1 MKYFIH
7 SFILVLFIVSL
18 EANDKLFVACEGN
31 FYEPGS
37 GSLAIIDEFGNV
49 QHIDN
54 LGSVVNSV
62 MVFEDRLFVLVND
75 SSEILVYDIFD
86 DGIYL
91 AEEISTDGSGPRE
104 MIVYNRK
111 GFITNWYSMDI
122 KVLDLDT
129 LEFLA
134 SIPVNGLPE
143 DIINHGE
150 SIWATVPMNSDW
162 SNGNTVLKINPI
174 NYEIVSSYDV
184 GAGPQ
189 EIVADDN
196 YVYVSKI
203 WYDDSWNAFHGTS
216 RIDSQSGDVLS
227 VNYGAGIA
235 CAGGIVKFN
244 NQIYR
249 SFDGGIAPIDNELNI
264 ITSERIGDYGY
275 WNVYSLEVIDDK
287 VYFGL
292 SDYTDP
298 DYVAVVDENGNEVG
312 YYEVNIL
319 PGDFSV
325 WNSCTA
331 SGDMNNDNELNISDI
346 IIAVDNIIDGGPYS
360 CSADLNEDGNVDILD
375 IILMVENVL
384 NLPTDGAINW
394 LRYHFPKLQIEKRM
408 IDLDSR
414 IK

>member
-1 MKYFIH
+1 M
-7 SFILVLFIVSL
+7 
-18 EANDKLFVACEGN
+18 
-31 FYEPGS
+31 
-37 GSLAIIDEFGNV
+37 
-49 QHIDN
+49 
-54 LGSVVNSV
+54 
-62 MVFEDRLFVLVND
+62 
-75 SSEILVYDIFD
+75 
-86 DGIYL
+86 
-91 AEEISTDGSGPRE
+91 T
-104 MIVYNRK
+104 
-111 GFITNWYSMDI
+111 
-122 KVLDLDT
+122 
-129 LEFLA
+129 
-134 SIPVNGLPE
+134 
-143 DIINHGE
+143 
-150 SIWATVPMNSDW
+150 
-162 SNGNTVLKINPI
+162 
-174 NYEIVSSYDV
+174 
-184 GAGPQ
+184 
-189 EIVADDN
+189 
-196 YVYVSKI
+196 KI

-298 DYVAVVDENGNEVG
+298 DYVAVVDGNGNEVG

-360 CSADLNEDGNVDILD
+360 CSADLNEDANVDILD

-384 NLPTDGAINW
+384 NLPTDGAINL
-394 LRYHFPKLQIEKRM
+394 LRYLFPKHQIEKRM
-408 IDLDSR
+408 IYLDSR
-414 IK
+414 IKRFYSTYFYITSIEL

>member
-111 GFITNWYSMDI
+111 AFITNWYSMDI

-129 LEFLA
+129 LEFLD

-143 DIINHGE
+143 DIIKQN
-150 SIWATVPMNSDW
+150 AA
-162 SNGNTVLKINPI
+162 LK
-174 NYEIVSSYDV
+174 
-184 GAGPQ
+184 
-189 EIVADDN
+189 
-196 YVYVSKI
+196 K
-203 WYDDSWNAFHGTS
+203 
-216 RIDSQSGDVLS
+216 
-227 VNYGAGIA
+227 
-235 CAGGIVKFN
+235 
-244 NQIYR
+244 
-249 SFDGGIAPIDNELNI
+249 
-264 ITSERIGDYGY
+264 
-275 WNVYSLEVIDDK
+275 
-287 VYFGL
+287 
-292 SDYTDP
+292 
-298 DYVAVVDENGNEVG
+298 
-312 YYEVNIL
+312 
-319 PGDFSV
+319 
-325 WNSCTA
+325 A
-331 SGDMNNDNELNISDI
+331 S
-346 IIAVDNIIDGGPYS
+346 AKKK
-360 CSADLNEDGNVDILD
+360 A
-375 IILMVENVL
+375 
-384 NLPTDGAINW
+384 
-394 LRYHFPKLQIEKRM
+394 
-408 IDLDSR
+408 
-414 IK
+414 